1 MLQLLISETDRG
13 QTEPLA
19 ALIAVT
25 FLAIGVALYGNVI
38 IDAIPGDEQ
47 TNLED
52 VTMDRV
58 WNEVAVDG
66 RYNES
71 KKSIDDLNETT
82 FPEGKVVH
90 VNITYQRSDGTRA
103 VVTDSQF
110 DRSGQPMA
118 VDPPEETRDTSRPI
132 PVSLDSDPSGTV
144 RTGRLTVEVWE

>member
-1 MLQLLISETDRG
+1 MLQSLISENERG

-25 FLAIGVALYGNVI
+25 FLAVGVAMYGNVI
-38 IDAIPGDEQ
+38 VDAIPGDEE
-47 TNLED
+47 TNLEE

-58 WNEVAVDG
+58 WNDVAVDG

-71 KKSIDDLNETT
+71 KKSLNDLEPET

-90 VNITYQRSDGTRA
+90 VNITYQESDGTRA

-110 DRSGQPMA
+110 DRKGEPMA
-118 VDPPEETRDTSRPI
+118 VDPPEDTRDTSRPI
-132 PVSLDSDPSGTV
+132 PVSLESDPSGTV